1 MGNPAIAAL
10 GLSEEISPCTIAV
23 GVRGGAREVRGS
35 VTHNVSSLRISMDIR
50 GMVDQRDEISVWVNE
65 MPWRRALW
73 LENAGEAVVHSS
85 PLLIDCFLENLTKIQ
100 LSVAQFQLS
109 AI

>member
-50 GMVDQRDEISVWVNE
+50 GMVDQRDEIFVWVDE
-65 MPWRRALW
+65 MPCRALW
-73 LENAGEAVVHSS
+73 LKNTGKAVVHSF
-85 PLLIDCFLENLTKIQ
+85 PLLVDCFLENLTKIQ